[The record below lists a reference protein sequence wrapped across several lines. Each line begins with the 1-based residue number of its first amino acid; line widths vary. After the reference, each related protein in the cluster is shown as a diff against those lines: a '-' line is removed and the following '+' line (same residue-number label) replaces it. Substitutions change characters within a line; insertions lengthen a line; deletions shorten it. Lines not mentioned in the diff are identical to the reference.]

1 LSSESSL
8 QELSSSWSALA
19 SPQLQLTLP
28 DVSTLGR
35 SQPELNL
42 TATCLTDS
50 SKRTLPVLSI
60 SSASRRTSTLANRP
74 ASTFRIRQQEI
85 NLSITSQKKMA
96 PNATDPKS
104 LSPFVDLTN
113 DGRDGSHPKAEY
125 SRNRN
130 PLTTST
136 KRKMSDSVMDDSVDH
151 IALQASI
158 EQDVLQPTRPQL
170 NGSFG
175 SLKQAFKISKPARTS
190 TSYSKVLEDRSR
202 PHTLDQL
209 TIKSPSGVNSKH
221 QQRHPSVAMLEDS
234 PRSTVVISDS
244 EDDSKD
250 DPPDTALEKIEL
262 DGTADDVIDIK
273 ALYPVQRPQQAI
285 PPGAEVINLEEE
297 TGNAIAD
304 EHRLDHFD
312 SDYLDDDGFKAA
324 SIRNGN
330 YTYKPGKCAQM
341 SDPTF
346 IRIKSIHRDF
356 QGDTWLIGDHLARTS
371 LQGPMMLEDQRNEL
385 VWVLMTNDTSN
396 SENSTV
402 KRQFVDAVRIRN
414 VHFTNQPFKRL
425 NTGTH
430 ADSFKNAKQDLDLGE
445 LFCRVRHVV
454 VRNDR
459 HNKVLEESIE
469 PLSPSEADDELNY
482 RVDPGSL
489 RNEWRGIHTASG
501 GSFSETHQ
509 TIALDGKPE
518 TVSVRKYTY
527 GDAFCGGG
535 GATRGA
541 IMAGL
546 RAVWGFDCDASAIL
560 TYGANFAGKG
570 TRSYE
575 ETVHEFLLR
584 VSHLPLHQ
592 RRKYMVDILHI
603 SPPCQPFSSAH
614 TRPNEEND
622 AKNQAALFSVL
633 QLLQT
638 IKPRVVTIEETEGL
652 LTRHIEWFSAL
663 INIIVSVG
671 YSVRWRRI
679 HCKEY
684 GVPQNRTRLY
694 IIASGP
700 GETLPQ
706 VAERTHGEGEG
717 MKKPVTVGNALAKI
731 PRNAPNHQKT
741 YNNNNWEKP
750 KFTLDQQANTVT
762 CDGGKNWHP
771 NPTEKRKFTDRELA
785 RLQTF
790 PDDHRFVDS
799 RVTVTRRQVGNAV
812 PPLLAK
818 TMDEKITRSLK
829 ETDGVGRR

>member
-1 LSSESSL
+1 
-8 QELSSSWSALA
+8 
-19 SPQLQLTLP
+19 
-28 DVSTLGR
+28 
-35 SQPELNL
+35 
-42 TATCLTDS
+42 
-50 SKRTLPVLSI
+50 
-60 SSASRRTSTLANRP
+60 
-74 ASTFRIRQQEI
+74 
-85 NLSITSQKKMA
+85 MA
-96 PNATDPKS
+96 PNATDPKK
-104 LSPFVDLTN
+104 LSFFVDLTK
-113 DGRDGSHPKAEY
+113 DGRDGSHTKAEY
-125 SRNRN
+125 SRDRG
-130 PLTTST
+130 PLTTSK

-158 EQDVLQPTRPQL
+158 EQDVLQPTKPQP
-170 NGSFG
+170 NWSFV
-175 SLKQAFKISKPARTS
+175 SLRQAFKISKPDQTS
-190 TSYSKVLEDRSR
+190 TSHSKVLEDRIRS
-202 PHTLDQL
+202 HTSDQL
-209 TIKSPSGVNSKH
+209 TTKSPPSGVNSKR
-221 QQRHPSVAMLEDS
+221 QRKHPSSVAMLEDS
-234 PRSTVVISDS
+234 PSSVVVISDS
-244 EDDSKD
+244 EDDSKN
-250 DPPDTALEKIEL
+250 DPPDTTLKKIEL
-262 DGTADDVIDIK
+262 DDTAEDVIDIK

-312 SDYLDDDGFKAA
+312 SDYLEDDGFKALLKNLNSPEWQPEIFPVA

-341 SDPTF
+341 KDGTF

-356 QGDTWLIGDHLARTS
+356 QGGTWLIGDHLARTS
-371 LQGPMMLEDQRNEL
+371 LQGPMMPEDQRNEL
-385 VWVLMTNDTSN
+385 VWLLVTNDTSN
-396 SENSTV
+396 PEKSTV
-402 KRQFVDAVRIRN
+402 KRQLADAVRIRK

-430 ADSFKNAKQDLDLGE
+430 ANSFKNAKQDLDLGE
-445 LFCRVRHVV
+445 LFCRVHHVV
-454 VRNDR
+454 IRNNR
-459 HNKVLEESIE
+459 QNLVLEESIE
-469 PLSPSEADDELNY
+469 PLSPSEADDDMNY
-482 RVDPGSL
+482 CVDPGTL

-509 TIALDGKPE
+509 TIALDGEPE
-518 TVSVRKYTY
+518 IVSVRKYTY

-541 IMAGL
+541 VMAGL
-546 RAVWGFDCDASAIL
+546 RAVWGFDCNASAIA
-560 TYGANFAGKG
+560 TYRANFAGKG
-570 TRSYE
+570 TRCHE
-575 ETVHEFLLR
+575 ETVHDFFFR
-584 VSHLPLHQ
+584 VSRLPLHQ

-603 SPPCQPFSSAH
+603 SPPCQPFSPAH

-679 HCKEY
+679 HCKGY
-684 GVPQNRTRLY
+684 GVPRNRTRLY

-706 VAERTHGEGEG
+706 IAEPTHGEGEG
-717 MKKPVTVGNALAKI
+717 LKKRVTVGNALAKI
-731 PRNAPNHQKT
+731 PCNASNHQKT

-790 PDDHRFVDS
+790 PDDHRFVDP

-818 TMDEKITRSLK
+818 TIDEKIIRSLK
-829 ETDGVGRR
+829 ETDGVSRR